1 MECSCCVRRD
11 RHRIGLGNRTSNRS
25 APRHGCLD
33 VGVTWHEDER
43 GAHETAE
50 EVRRHGRQAEVR
62 HLDLADLPDAAD
74 VINELADALGGIDV
88 LVNNSGTSRQG
99 GMLELS
105 YDDWRHTLVVDLDGA
120 FLCAQ
125 RAARRMVE
133 QGRGGRIVNVTSV
146 HEHTPLYDGGAYT
159 VAKHGLG
166 RLTKLLAVEPGRHG
180 ITVNSVAPGM
190 VATPMTGLED
200 EDPSQHAKPEFPIPR
215 PGDAR
220 EIASCIAWLCS
231 PDARWATGASFV
243 VDGGFMLVNPSA
255 RPE

>member
-1 MECSCCVRRD
+1 MAVAIVTGSD
-11 RHRIGLGNRTSNRS
+11 SGIGKATAVALAKDGF
-25 APRHGCLD
+25 D
-33 VGVTWHEDER
+33 VGVTWHSDED
-43 GAHETAE
+43 GARETAAE
-50 EVRRHGRQAEVR
+50 VESHGRRAEVRRLDLSQLPEAAEVI
-62 HLDLADLPDAAD
+62 D
-74 VINELADALGGIDV
+74 ELIDALGGVDV
-88 LVNNSGTSRQG
+88 FVNNSGTSRKAAV
-99 GMLELS
+99 LDLS
-105 YDDWRHTLVVDLDGA
+105 YDDWRHTLAVDLDGA

-146 HEHTPLYDGGAYT
+146 HEHTPLSDGGAYT

-166 RLTKLLAVEPGRHG
+166 GLTKQLALELGRHG

-190 VATPMTGLED
+190 VATPMTRLED